1 MSDRVTVESV
11 KNWVEDFGLTHEPH
25 PMDDDPAYDWALL
38 VRGQAFA
45 TLVARRRADFN
56 YLSIQ
61 VSLGIADEHRAAWIA
76 LDPHNRRSFLYD
88 LQLALHTQ
96 SIGHMIEFE
105 SDGPDGVRCPG
116 RVMIGANL
124 TEEPIRRADW
134 FGRNH
139 IVQSG
144 ARIVALMF
152 QKLAHQRRWP

>member
-45 TLVARRRADFN
+45 TLVAQRRADFN

-76 LDPHNRRSFLYD
+76 LDPHDRQSFLYD

-96 SIGHMIEFE
+96 SIGHIIEFE
-105 SDGPDGVRCPG
+105 SDEADEVQCPG

>member
-1 MSDRVTVESV
+1 MHWIHDR
-11 KNWVEDFGLTHEPH
+11 
-25 PMDDDPAYDWALL
+25 
-38 VRGQAFA
+38 Q
-45 TLVARRRADFN
+45 
-56 YLSIQ
+56 
-61 VSLGIADEHRAAWIA
+61 
-76 LDPHNRRSFLYD
+76 SFLYD

-96 SIGHMIEFE
+96 SIGHKIEFE
-105 SDGPDGVRCPG
+105 SDGPDEAQYPG

-152 QKLAHQRRWP
+152 QKLAHQRRLAMITVPKWQRCLPRTNSAVTGSLNWDAIARLTALPTQRCPPRGCTSLGLPRPV